1 MQFLLN
7 HCQTAISVHSSILL
21 TLFLAGLVGGLTHCA
36 GMCGPFV
43 AVQVKDGQGIGRL
56 RGAALIPYHA
66 GRMTTYMLLGIAAAM
81 LSRQVMGTPLQHWV
95 SVLFLM
101 LAGVLF
107 IGSALPQAKR
117 WLGAFRLRGLSRFG
131 ALLGRAARPF
141 IGQEDALQ
149 RYALGVLL
157 GFLPCGLIFA
167 ALMVVATTGNPL
179 TAALGMMVFALGTVP
194 ALFAV
199 GLGSQFACRTWPNA
213 MRMAARTV
221 MVINGISLFMLA
233 GNMML

>member
-1 MQFLLN
+1 VQFLLS
-7 HCQTAISVHSSILL
+7 HCQITISTHSGVLL

-43 AVQVKDGQGIGRL
+43 AAQVNGEPGIGRL
-56 RGAALIPYHA
+56 RGAALVPYHA
-66 GRMTTYMLLGIAAAM
+66 GRMTTYALLGIVAAL
-81 LSRQVMGTPLQHWV
+81 LSQQIMGTPLQHGM
-95 SVLFLM
+95 SVLFLT
-101 LAGVLF
+101 LAGILF
-107 IGSALPQAKR
+107 IGSALPQARR
-117 WLGAFRLRGLSRFG
+117 WLSAFRLKRLSRLG

-141 IGQEDALQ
+141 MGHSDMLH

-167 ALMVVATTGNPL
+167 ALMVVATTGNPF
-179 TAALGMMVFALGTVP
+179 TAALGMMVFTLGTVP

-199 GLGSQFACRTWPNA
+199 GLGSRLACHAWPRA
-213 MRMAARTV
+213 MQTVARMV
-221 MVINGISLFMLA
+221 MVLNGVSLFMLA